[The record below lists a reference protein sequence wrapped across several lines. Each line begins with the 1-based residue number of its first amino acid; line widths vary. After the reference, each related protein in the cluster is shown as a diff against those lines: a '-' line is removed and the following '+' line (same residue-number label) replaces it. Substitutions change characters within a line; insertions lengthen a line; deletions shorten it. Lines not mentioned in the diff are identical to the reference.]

1 MTTVIRNQGTSL
13 AVREKLAADGRP
25 VLLAFSCGKDS
36 IAAWLAMRDMGI
48 EVVPAYL
55 YYVPGLRFVDEELDY
70 FEQKFQTRIKRY
82 PHPSLY
88 RWLNNAVFQAPER
101 LRYIEAARLP
111 EPSYE
116 QMWDFIRADVGL
128 DKSTWCADGV
138 RAADSIQRRGA
149 FVQYG
154 YWRRNLKKVSPIGD
168 WLKGEVLDCIRG
180 HHIELPCDY
189 AWFGRSFDGIDALDW
204 RKDKRNEDLK
214 ATLIACAGHPRL
226 ATFADAGFYMHV
238 VDGIA
243 RKVDAALDPP
253 EQRREIGTC
262 ELCETMLTAGAA
274 DQWVT
279 CPVCGREQRAQTVKL
294 RRLKTLCWDDSRRG
308 SAAEIAKVFTDAG
321 ITVKRHT
328 LTVWKSRGKLD
339 VTPQGISYS
348 SVYRLVISGGLD
360 KELTVT
366 A

>member
-1 MTTVIRNQGTSL
+1 MVASGSGSLRLSRPPLVMPRRSATCLTPRYSVVIVAFL
-13 AVREKLAADGRP
+13 AVDDSGRK
-25 VLLAFSCGKDS
+25 AHDS
-36 IAAWLAMRDMGI
+36 G
-48 EVVPAYL
+48 
-55 YYVPGLRFVDEELDY
+55 
-70 FEQKFQTRIKRY
+70 
-82 PHPSLY
+82 
-88 RWLNNAVFQAPER
+88 
-101 LRYIEAARLP
+101 
-111 EPSYE
+111 
-116 QMWDFIRADVGL
+116 
-128 DKSTWCADGV
+128 
-138 RAADSIQRRGA
+138 
-149 FVQYG
+149 
-154 YWRRNLKKVSPIGD
+154 
-168 WLKGEVLDCIRG
+168 
-180 HHIELPCDY
+180 
-189 AWFGRSFDGIDALDW
+189 
-204 RKDKRNEDLK
+204 
-214 ATLIACAGHPRL
+214 
-226 ATFADAGFYMHV
+226 
-238 VDGIA
+238 
-243 RKVDAALDPP
+243 
-253 EQRREIGTC
+253 REIGTC

>member
-1 MTTVIRNQGTSL
+1 MNCQNCNTI
-13 AVREKLAADGRP
+13 
-25 VLLAFSCGKDS
+25 
-36 IAAWLAMRDMGI
+36 I
-48 EVVPAYL
+48 ENGYAL
-55 YYVPGLRFVDEELDY
+55 CTACELRFAGTLLRLARDVTPLHDSLDATLHPGGHSP
-70 FEQKFQTRIKRY
+70 TRIQTAT
-82 PHPSLY
+82 PPT
-88 RWLNNAVFQAPER
+88 PIR
-101 LRYIEAARLP
+101 L
-111 EPSYE
+111 
-116 QMWDFIRADVGL
+116 D
-128 DKSTWCADGV
+128 
-138 RAADSIQRRGA
+138 
-149 FVQYG
+149 
-154 YWRRNLKKVSPIGD
+154 
-168 WLKGEVLDCIRG
+168 VLDLIDMLDATAR
-180 HHIELPCDY
+180 EL
-189 AWFGRSFDGIDALDW
+189 W
-204 RKDKRNEDLK
+204 RCL
-214 ATLIACAGHPRL
+214 
-226 ATFADAGFYMHV
+226 
-238 VDGIA
+238 DGIA

>member
-1 MTTVIRNQGTSL
+1 MNCQNCKTITEGGYSL
-13 AVREKLAADGRP
+13 CET
-25 VLLAFSCGKDS
+25 C
-36 IAAWLAMRDMGI
+36 
-48 EVVPAYL
+48 E
-55 YYVPGLRFVDEELDY
+55 LRFAGTLLRLARDVTPLHDSLDATLHPGGHSP
-70 FEQKFQTRIKRY
+70 TRIQTAT
-82 PHPSLY
+82 PPT
-88 RWLNNAVFQAPER
+88 PIR
-101 LRYIEAARLP
+101 L
-111 EPSYE
+111 
-116 QMWDFIRADVGL
+116 D
-128 DKSTWCADGV
+128 
-138 RAADSIQRRGA
+138 
-149 FVQYG
+149 
-154 YWRRNLKKVSPIGD
+154 
-168 WLKGEVLDCIRG
+168 VLDLIDMLDATAR
-180 HHIELPCDY
+180 ELWRCL
-189 AWFGRSFDGIDALDW
+189 DGIDALDW

-274 DQWVT
+274 GQWVT